1 MASEEILLEVNGL
14 KTYFHTFK
22 GVVKAVDDVS
32 FSLKKGEILGIVG
45 ESGSGK
51 SVTSFSILKLV
62 EEPGKVEADSILF
75 DGKDLSKCSE
85 KEMTQIRGRDISMV
99 FQDPMTSL
107 NPLYTI
113 QKQMEEVL
121 ILHAPEL
128 NAAQRRERC
137 IDLLRQVGIPN
148 PEDRLKAYPHEFSG
162 GMRQRVIIAIALAT
176 DPKLLIA
183 DEPTTALDVTIQA
196 QILRLMKKLVKEKQ
210 ASLILITHDLA
221 VVSEMVD
228 RINVMYCGKLVET
241 GTNDEVVYHSAH
253 PYTEGLLN
261 SIPKLREEKD
271 RLDFI
276 PGMVPNMFELPKG
289 CYFAPRCKYC
299 QEICH
304 QKQPEMKDLGNGH
317 RVACHFPLADRNGKE
332 EGNHAGTVD

>member
-1 MASEEILLEVNGL
+1 MANEETTLLDVQRL
-14 KTYFHTFK
+14 KTYFHSFK

-62 EEPGKVEADSILF
+62 EEPGVVEADSILF
-75 DGKDLSKCSE
+75 DGKELTKMSE
-85 KEMTQIRGRDISMV
+85 KDMTQIRGKDISMV

-113 QKQMEEVL
+113 QRQMEEVL
-121 ILHAPEL
+121 ILHAPHM
-128 NAAQRRERC
+128 NAAQRKERC
-137 IDLLRQVGIPN
+137 IELLRQVGIPN

-162 GMRQRVIIAIALAT
+162 GMRQRVIIAISLAT

-196 QILRLMKKLVKEKQ
+196 QILRLMKKLVKEKH

-228 RINVMYCGKLVET
+228 KINVMYCGKLVET
-241 GTNDEVVYHSAH
+241 GSNEDVVYHSAH

-261 SIPKLREEKD
+261 SIPKLREDRD
-271 RLDFI
+271 RLEFI
-276 PGMVPNMFELPKG
+276 PGMVPNMFELPQG

-299 QEICH
+299 QEICN
-304 QKQPEMKDLGNGH
+304 KEQPQMQDIGNDH
-317 RVACHFPLADRNGKE
+317 KVACHFPLISKE
-332 EGNHAGTVD
+332 VK